1 MASDKPIVW
10 VAGQC
15 VAGPAWELLGVFSAE
30 TSAVSVCAT
39 QDDFVGPV
47 PLDTVLPVESV
58 DWPGSYYPLRSGA
71 KEGKND
77 VE

>member
-1 MASDKPIVW
+1 MVGRWWGK
-10 VAGQC
+10 
-15 VAGPAWELLGVFSAE
+15 PAWELLGVFNAE
-30 TSAVSVCAT
+30 ASAVSACAT

-71 KEGKND
+71 KEGADN